1 MTNTQSTSAGRDPS
15 IEDSHR
21 SQSTQVDEADDFY
34 DPGAADLADRL
45 SLKRIEGIRTDLED
59 ISEVEYRTLRLER
72 VVLVGVGGSSLTTQ
86 EVQRS
91 FSELRLLAETA
102 GSTVLDA
109 VMQTRAHPD
118 PATFLGRGKVEE
130 LAELVSIVGA
140 DTVICD
146 GELTAAQLRNLEDRV
161 KVKVIDRTALILDIF
176 AQHAKSTEGKAQVEL
191 AQLSYLRQRLR
202 GWGESLSR
210 QVGGRASGGAGI
222 GGRGPGETKIETDRR
237 RIASRIS
244 KLKTQL
250 KHMKAA
256 REVTRAS
263 RVRNNIAS
271 VAIVGY
277 TNAGKSSLLNTLTD
291 GGVLVDNSLFA
302 TLDPTTRRSTTPS
315 GRVYTLTDTV
325 GFIRRLP
332 TDLVESFA
340 STLEESL
347 GADLLVHVVDGSDS
361 DPSGQVEAVREVLAS
376 VDAADIPELIVLNK
390 MDLVDHPTRLV
401 LASGFPDAVE
411 VSVRTGAGI
420 DALRERIEQL
430 LPALDQRIEVMI
442 PYDRGDVVDKIH
454 RHARIESVDH
464 TTTGTHIVAY
474 GDSHLA
480 GGVADY
486 QVHLLGASTPS

>member
-161 KVKVIDRTALILDIF
+161 KVKV
-176 AQHAKSTEGKAQVEL
+176 
-191 AQLSYLRQRLR
+191 
-202 GWGESLSR
+202 
-210 QVGGRASGGAGI
+210 
-222 GGRGPGETKIETDRR
+222 
-237 RIASRIS
+237 
-244 KLKTQL
+244 
-250 KHMKAA
+250 
-256 REVTRAS
+256 
-263 RVRNNIAS
+263 
-271 VAIVGY
+271 
-277 TNAGKSSLLNTLTD
+277 
-291 GGVLVDNSLFA
+291 
-302 TLDPTTRRSTTPS
+302 
-315 GRVYTLTDTV
+315 
-325 GFIRRLP
+325 
-332 TDLVESFA
+332 
-340 STLEESL
+340 
-347 GADLLVHVVDGSDS
+347 
-361 DPSGQVEAVREVLAS
+361 
-376 VDAADIPELIVLNK
+376 
-390 MDLVDHPTRLV
+390 
-401 LASGFPDAVE
+401 
-411 VSVRTGAGI
+411 
-420 DALRERIEQL
+420 
-430 LPALDQRIEVMI
+430 
-442 PYDRGDVVDKIH
+442 
-454 RHARIESVDH
+454 
-464 TTTGTHIVAY
+464 
-474 GDSHLA
+474 
-480 GGVADY
+480 
-486 QVHLLGASTPS
+486 